1 MGGILP
7 QRVSRANCTS
17 SLAHGRT
24 STQGIAQVLFAHLS
38 VLITF
43 AHRIQT
49 GRSPRSLIASHS
61 PFVRSRDFGHVL
73 LPLPKSL
80 VMTRPPDL
88 SGGEGHPYL
97 SSLARAPH
105 TYSTPLFLRRRW
117 KDMLQTDAPCQ
128 ICLSRSSAGAVL
140 VHK

>member
-17 SLAHGRT
+17 SLAHRRT
-24 STQGIAQVLFAHLS
+24 STQVIAQVLFAHLS
-38 VLITF
+38 VLITV

-97 SSLARAPH
+97 SSLARAPPH
-105 TYSTPLFLRRRW
+105 TYLLRLFSCAGGGKICCKQTRRV
-117 KDMLQTDAPCQ
+117 KYVYLDLQQEQC
-128 ICLSRSSAGAVL
+128 
-140 VHK
+140 